1 MIENAIITLIGL
13 FILVAILTV
22 AEFLAKKFDWE

>member
-13 FILVAILTV
+13 FILVAILVV
-22 AEFLAKKFDWE
+22 AEIAAKKFGWE